1 MFVIPSITRR
11 LHHRRLAGILLVL
24 QLAVRL
30 AACQRT
36 IGGRDADTVPFPDS
50 QIKIRPTDVGQDG
63 GVRSYATG
71 DTQSTTLAIGETVV
85 RGDHKSAIE
94 RSSDGEIEGPGPGA
108 GQPGSSLD
116 GARPIATGQQQ
127 QQQQQDL
134 AQQPE
139 LVLPNYE
146 TSPKPAA
153 GPPVYKYTDNVF
165 RVPKR
170 KAKKSYPEMAAAVP
184 PHRKSHSVSSS
195 NRSGAGTGHTESS
208 VALLADASTDHHHHH
223 RQHYPV
229 QHQVAYAIGSH
240 QTAFQLFTNLF
251 DHSNWDVAEL
261 RTLVGERCAG
271 HVGLYLRDLR
281 QQRAWALKASDSSGR
296 YGSQYFFGNEF
307 WMGSLTF
314 CDEVNRILRHT
325 TPRPSGARQ
334 LEMRFFVAKIAVQFE
349 WLPVSVQPN
358 SILLGQCL
366 PKSCTVEDVTQFL
379 RHDPL
384 FQSLNGNN
392 GTIEVRSQGLTVTH
406 VRPVPGSYNL
416 WSDPKVFA
424 LITVV
429 TVLAMVIVYASCG
442 GVTSSGER
450 ERYKK
455 ATGHHAVAG
464 GKNGAWKLDTTLGS
478 TGATGRVDAGGNHVK
493 LEAGTVG
500 TTGDALE
507 MHKIN
512 VESNNNVANGGEQA
526 ARDPTLNPPPDPIAN
541 GVYKNRKHPARFSM
555 NQILGCFD
563 VGPNAASIL
572 SVDPASE
579 DSLSCV
585 HGLRLYSL
593 LWTILVHT
601 YLQLFAVSEN
611 RFGRKIAERSFLYQL
626 VGNASF
632 SVDTFFF
639 ISGLLIVYLYLKSV
653 SKPSPSAQRQKAA
666 ASGGADG
673 NGNAGHTSL
682 AGATRKTGL
691 SILYRY
697 LRLTPVYWF
706 TIVANEV
713 ILKWT
718 YDRSVFTPGIIDHIT
733 CDRFWWRNI
742 LYINN
747 WFTFG
752 EMCMVWSWYLANDMQ
767 FYVIAIVLLMLSS
780 RHFRVAAGMLFVC
793 LGGSWLLSMY
803 FSLHYRYT
811 HKVADPF
818 ESFDILYDKPWQRIG
833 PYIVGMITGYIL
845 YRRPKAPK
853 IVPPLR
859 LLLWTLSTGILIA
872 LIFGVWNGELS
883 VQWTAL
889 YVSVGH
895 TAWGLALMWITL
907 SCCWGYSSFVNG
919 LLSYRGF
926 FPLSRLA
933 YCTYLIHPVVM
944 MATSFQLEAP
954 MHLQHVLIITA
965 FFGNA
970 VISFLIAF
978 GMSLMFEAPVI
989 KLLKLFFQK
998 PSPQ

>member
-1 MFVIPSITRR
+1 MTAFVSVR
-11 LHHRRLAGILLVL
+11 LRDRGLLRAVLVL
-24 QLAVRL
+24 LAVL
-30 AACQRT
+30 HLTASQS
-36 IGGRDADTVPFPDS
+36 PFPDRP
-50 QIKIRPTDVGQDG
+50 IKIRSAEG
-63 GVRSYATG
+63 GGGGGAQSAPSGGEPAYATVPL
-71 DTQSTTLAIGETVV
+71 DTQSAIGDR
-85 RGDHKSAIE
+85 RGDRRSAIDRNGPQDRTGDGE
-94 RSSDGEIEGPGPGA
+94 RMAAGRHRSSPEGAADFG
-108 GQPGSSLD
+108 
-116 GARPIATGQQQ
+116 
-127 QQQQQDL
+127 
-134 AQQPE
+134 QQPE
-139 LVLPNYE
+139 LVLPRYE
-146 TSPKPAA
+146 PSPPPGA
-153 GPPVYKYTDNVF
+153 GGAPPLGFQYPPDNVF

-170 KAKKSYPEMAAAVP
+170 KAKKSYPEAAGAVGQ
-184 PHRKSHSVSSS
+184 RKSPSEGSNWTGPAGQLEASSS
-195 NRSGAGTGHTESS
+195 PGVVYAPPAGG
-208 VALLADASTDHHHHH
+208 
-223 RQHYPV
+223 QPN
-229 QHQVAYAIGSH
+229 
-240 QTAFQLFTNLF
+240 AFQLFTNLF
-251 DHSNWDVAEL
+251 DHGNWNILEL
-261 RTLVGERCAG
+261 RARVGERCAG
-271 HVGLYLRDLR
+271 HVALYLRDLR

-314 CDEVNRILRHT
+314 CDEVNRVLRHT
-325 TPRPSGARQ
+325 PMPPGARQ
-334 LEMRFFVAKIAVQFE
+334 LEMRFFVAKIAVQLG
-349 WLPVSVQPN
+349 WLPTVQPS
-358 SILLGQCL
+358 SILVGQCL
-366 PKSCTVEDVTQFL
+366 PKSCTADDVTQLL
-379 RHDPL
+379 RNDPL
-384 FQSLNGNN
+384 LQQLSNTGNSSTSNPSL
-392 GTIEVRSQGLTVTH
+392 SSSGLTVVH

-424 LITVV
+424 LCTVV
-429 TVLAMVIVYASCG
+429 TVLATVMLYASCG
-442 GVTSSGER
+442 TGRHGPPKGSTGTDRSGTNT
-450 ERYKK
+450 KP
-455 ATGHHAVAG
+455 
-464 GKNGAWKLDTTLGS
+464 GAWKLDVRRALERPEGKR
-478 TGATGRVDAGGNHVK
+478 A
-493 LEAGTVG
+493 EAGAAG
-500 TTGDALE
+500 AGAGDALE

-512 VESNNNVANGGEQA
+512 LESNNNVANGGQPASRESA
-526 ARDPTLNPPPDPIAN
+526 VPTAGANHYHHRKRPPT
-541 GVYKNRKHPARFSM
+541 RFTADD
-555 NQILGCFD
+555 ILGCFD

-572 SVDPASE
+572 SVEHASE
-579 DSLSCV
+579 DSLTCV

-593 LWTILVHT
+593 LWTVLVHT

-611 RFGRKIAERSFLYQL
+611 RFGRKIAERSFLYQV

-653 SKPSPSAQRQKAA
+653 SRSAA
-666 ASGGADG
+666 AAAAIAATGGPKV
-673 NGNAGHTSL
+673 AGGGTG
-682 AGATRKTGL
+682 AATRKTCL

-742 LYINN
+742 LYVNN
-747 WFTFG
+747 WFPFS
-752 EMCMVWSWYLANDMQ
+752 EMCMIWSWYLANDMQ
-767 FYVIAIVLLMLSS
+767 FYVIAIVLLMISS
-780 RHFRVAAGMLFVC
+780 RHFRTAAVLLLLC

-833 PYIVGMITGYIL
+833 PYIVGMITGYVL
-845 YRRPKAPK
+845 HRRPSPPR

-859 LLLWTLSTGILIA
+859 LLLWTLSTGTLIA

-883 VQWTAL
+883 VLWTAW

-907 SCCWGYSSFVNG
+907 SCCWGYSNFVNG
-919 LLSYRGF
+919 LLSYRGL

-944 MATSFQLEAP
+944 MATSFQLESP

-998 PSPQ
+998 PQ

>member
-1 MFVIPSITRR
+1 MFFVPPIKRR
-11 LHHRRLAGILLVL
+11 LHHRRRKSSIVLSLAGTLLVL

-36 IGGRDADTVPFPDS
+36 IGARDAGTGPFPDS
-50 QIKIRPTDVGQDG
+50 QIKIRTADAGGDAGSYGQDG
-63 GVRSYATG
+63 GVRSYAIG
-71 DTQSTTLAIGETVV
+71 DTQSTTLQIGTAV

-94 RSSDGEIEGPGPGA
+94 QSDGAVGNPTLGV
-108 GQPGSSLD
+108 GQPGSSAD
-116 GARPIATGQQQ
+116 GARPVTTG
-127 QQQQQDL
+127 QQDL

-146 TSPKPAA
+146 TSPRPAA

-170 KAKKSYPEMAAAVP
+170 KAKKSYPEMAAT
-184 PHRKSHSVSSS
+184 HRKSHSVSSS
-195 NRSGAGTGHTESS
+195 NRSGAGTGHTDSS
-208 VALLADASTDHHHHH
+208 VVLLADASTDHHQHHLQH
-223 RQHYPV
+223 RY
-229 QHQVAYAIGSH
+229 HQVAYAIGSH
-240 QTAFQLFTNLF
+240 QTPFQLFTNLF
-251 DHSNWDVAEL
+251 DHSNWDIAAL

-314 CDEVNRILRHT
+314 CDEVNRILRHA

-349 WLPVSVQPN
+349 WLPASVQPN

-366 PKSCTVEDVTQFL
+366 PKSCSVEDVTQFL

-392 GTIEVRSQGLTVTH
+392 GTIEVRSRRSSPDGLTVTH

-429 TVLAMVIVYASCG
+429 TVLAMVIVYASCS
-442 GVTSSGER
+442 GVASSER

-455 ATGHHAVAG
+455 ATAGHHAVAG
-464 GKNGAWKLDTTLGS
+464 GKNGAWKLDAT
-478 TGATGRVDAGGNHVK
+478 AAVVTGRVDAGGNHVK
-493 LEAGTVG
+493 LEAGIGGG
-500 TTGDALE
+500 TIGVTGDALE

-526 ARDPTLNPPPDPIAN
+526 TTREPTHPPSDPIAN
-541 GVYKNRKHPARFSM
+541 GVYKDRKHPARFSM
-555 NQILGCFD
+555 NQILSCFD

-572 SVDPASE
+572 SVEPASE

-653 SKPSPSAQRQKAA
+653 SKPSPAHRQKATA
-666 ASGGADG
+666 NGGGGADC
-673 NGNAGHTSL
+673 NGNASHTSL

-859 LLLWTLSTGILIA
+859 LLLWTLSSGILIA

-895 TAWGLALMWITL
+895 TGKSESGMTDWDLFGILETYHIFGSHRRYCGT
-907 SCCWGYSSFVNG
+907 GY
-919 LLSYRGF
+919 
-926 FPLSRLA
+926 
-933 YCTYLIHPVVM
+933 
-944 MATSFQLEAP
+944 
-954 MHLQHVLIITA
+954 
-965 FFGNA
+965 
-970 VISFLIAF
+970 
-978 GMSLMFEAPVI
+978 
-989 KLLKLFFQK
+989 K
-998 PSPQ
+998 

>member
-1 MFVIPSITRR
+1 MVTVPIRIARLRERR
-11 LHHRRLAGILLVL
+11 ILVVAWLLLVQL
-24 QLAVRL
+24 QLAKCAQERKIDERL
-30 AACQRT
+30 SPFPGL
-36 IGGRDADTVPFPDS
+36 GGRQT
-50 QIKIRPTDVGQDG
+50 
-63 GVRSYATG
+63 YATYNTQLPPSVRDLTAG
-71 DTQSTTLAIGETVV
+71 DRNVASRPPANGNEHVQQRESVSTTID
-85 RGDHKSAIE
+85 R
-94 RSSDGEIEGPGPGA
+94 
-108 GQPGSSLD
+108 LD
-116 GARPIATGQQQ
+116 PTQA
-127 QQQQQDL
+127 D
-134 AQQPE
+134 
-139 LVLPNYE
+139 LVLPSYE
-146 TSPKPAA
+146 TSTVRT
-153 GPPVYKYTDNVF
+153 GGLPPVYKYTDNVF
-165 RVPKR
+165 RVAKR
-170 KAKKSYPEMAAAVP
+170 KAKISPHPETGTLP
-184 PHRKSHSVSSS
+184 RKSHSNRSLGTGRMVMQQADDTSWSSS
-195 NRSGAGTGHTESS
+195 SA
-208 VALLADASTDHHHHH
+208 A
-223 RQHYPV
+223 
-229 QHQVAYAIGSH
+229 VAYAPGNVAALIAHRAELGLPEE
-240 QTAFQLFTNLF
+240 TLFQLFTSLF
-251 DHSNWDVAEL
+251 DHGNWNILEL
-261 RTLVGERCAG
+261 KGRVGEQCAA
-271 HVGLYLRDLR
+271 HIGLYLRDLR
-281 QQRAWALKASDSSGR
+281 RQRGWALKASDSSGR
-296 YGSQYFFGNEF
+296 YGGQYFFGNEF

-314 CDEVNRILRHT
+314 CDEVNRVLRL
-325 TPRPSGARQ
+325 TPMPPGARH
-334 LEMRFFVAKIAVQFE
+334 LEMRFFVAKI
-349 WLPVSVQPN
+349 SVQLERLLSTQSS

-366 PKSCTVEDVTQFL
+366 PKSCTVEDITELL
-379 RHDPL
+379 RSDPM
-384 FQSLNGNN
+384 LNLLNN
-392 GTIEVRSQGLTVTH
+392 STSNVVVAATPLPDGSPSTALTIQH

-424 LITVV
+424 LF
-429 TVLAMVIVYASCG
+429 TVLTVLSAFIAYASCG
-442 GVTSSGER
+442 TGTEGKPKARGWPKKVLDSSVAGVDGHHIKR
-450 ERYKK
+450 ER
-455 ATGHHAVAG
+455 GVADG
-464 GKNGAWKLDTTLGS
+464 G
-478 TGATGRVDAGGNHVK
+478 RM
-493 LEAGTVG
+493 
-500 TTGDALE
+500 GDALE

-512 VESNNNVANGGEQA
+512 VESNNNVSGGNGQQA
-526 ARDPTLNPPPDPIAN
+526 PPATD
-541 GVYKNRKHPARFSM
+541 GMYKDRKETRFTM
-555 NQILGCFD
+555 HDILSCFD

-572 SVDPASE
+572 SVERASE
-579 DSLSCV
+579 DSLTCV

-593 LWTILVHT
+593 LWTVLVHT

-653 SKPSPSAQRQKAA
+653 TKSGQPASKSVNVEECNGSTTGGNRNTP
-666 ASGGADG
+666 ASRDTTLGGA
-673 NGNAGHTSL
+673 S
-682 AGATRKTGL
+682 RKVGL

-697 LRLTPVYWF
+697 LRLTPVYWV
-706 TIVANEV
+706 TIVTNEI

-742 LYINN
+742 LYVNN
-747 WFTFG
+747 WFPFT
-752 EMCMVWSWYLANDMQ
+752 EMCMIWSWYLANDMQ
-767 FYVIAIVLLMLSS
+767 FYVIAIVLLMISS
-780 RHFRVAAGMLFVC
+780 RNFRLAVGLLFLC
-793 LGGSWLLSMY
+793 LGGSWLLSIY

-845 YRRPKAPK
+845 HRRPNAPR

-859 LLLWTLSTGILIA
+859 LLLWTISTGILIA

-883 VQWTAL
+883 VHWTAW

-907 SCCWGYSSFVNG
+907 SCCWGYSNFVNG

-954 MHLQHVLIITA
+954 MHLQHVIIITA

-998 PSPQ
+998 A

>member
-1 MFVIPSITRR
+1 MYRRTFVSVR
-11 LHHRRLAGILLVL
+11 LRDRGLLRAVLVL
-24 QLAVRL
+24 LAVL
-30 AACQRT
+30 HLTASQS
-36 IGGRDADTVPFPDS
+36 PFPDRP
-50 QIKIRPTDVGQDG
+50 IKIRSNEG
-63 GVRSYATG
+63 GGGGGGSHQSASGEPEPYATLPL
-71 DTQSTTLAIGETVV
+71 DTQSAIDA
-85 RGDHKSAIE
+85 RGDRRSAIDRNGPPDRAGDE
-94 RSSDGEIEGPGPGA
+94 RIAPGTGSGRRSSPEGGDFG
-108 GQPGSSLD
+108 
-116 GARPIATGQQQ
+116 
-127 QQQQQDL
+127 
-134 AQQPE
+134 QQPE
-139 LVLPNYE
+139 LVLPRYE
-146 TSPKPAA
+146 PSPGTGGAPALGYQYPA
-153 GPPVYKYTDNVF
+153 DNVF

-170 KAKKSYPEMAAAVP
+170 KVKKSYPEAAADQ
-184 PHRKSHSVSSS
+184 RKSGSNWTGPRTGPAGQLEAQASSS
-195 NRSGAGTGHTESS
+195 P
-208 VALLADASTDHHHHH
+208 ALG
-223 RQHYPV
+223 
-229 QHQVAYAIGSH
+229 VAYAPPAGG
-240 QTAFQLFTNLF
+240 QPNGFQLFTNLF
-251 DHSNWDVAEL
+251 DHGNWNIFEL
-261 RTLVGERCAG
+261 RARVGERCAG
-271 HVGLYLRDLR
+271 HVALYLRDLR

-314 CDEVNRILRHT
+314 CDEVNRVLRHT
-325 TPRPSGARQ
+325 PMPPGARQ
-334 LEMRFFVAKIAVQFE
+334 LEMRFFVAKIAVQLD
-349 WLPVSVQPN
+349 WLPTVQPS
-358 SILLGQCL
+358 SILVGQCL
-366 PKSCTVEDVTQFL
+366 PKSCTADDVTQLL
-379 RHDPL
+379 RNDPL
-384 FQSLNGNN
+384 LQQLSNTAN
-392 GTIEVRSQGLTVTH
+392 SSSPSPSSSGLTVVH

-424 LITVV
+424 LFTVV
-429 TVLAMVIVYASCG
+429 TVLATVMLYASCG
-442 GVTSSGER
+442 TGRHGPPKGSAGHRARSGTNT
-450 ERYKK
+450 KP
-455 ATGHHAVAG
+455 
-464 GKNGAWKLDTTLGS
+464 GAWKLTLERPEGKRVS
-478 TGATGRVDAGGNHVK
+478 EAAVPGA
-493 LEAGTVG
+493 
-500 TTGDALE
+500 GDALE

-512 VESNNNVANGGEQA
+512 LESNNNVANGGQ
-526 ARDPTLNPPPDPIAN
+526 
-541 GVYKNRKHPARFSM
+541 PARELTIPTIGANHYQHRKRPPTRFTVDD
-555 NQILGCFD
+555 ILGCFD

-572 SVDPASE
+572 SVEHASE
-579 DSLSCV
+579 DSLTCV

-593 LWTILVHT
+593 LWTVLVHT

-611 RFGRKIAERSFLYQL
+611 RFGRKIAERSFLYQV

-639 ISGLLIVYLYLKSV
+639 ISGLLIVYLYLKSE
-653 SKPSPSAQRQKAA
+653 SKSVATAAAVAATGGPKAA
-666 ASGGADG
+666 RGGA
-673 NGNAGHTSL
+673 
-682 AGATRKTGL
+682 GAASRKTCL

-742 LYINN
+742 LYVNN
-747 WFTFG
+747 WFPFS
-752 EMCMVWSWYLANDMQ
+752 EMCMIWSWYLANDMQ
-767 FYVIAIVLLMLSS
+767 FYVIAIVLLMISS
-780 RHFRVAAGMLFVC
+780 RHFRTAAVLLLLC

-845 YRRPKAPK
+845 HRRPSPPR

-859 LLLWTLSTGILIA
+859 LLLWTLSTGTLIA

-883 VQWTAL
+883 VLWTAW

-907 SCCWGYSSFVNG
+907 SCCWGYSNFVNG
-919 LLSYRGF
+919 LLSYRGL
-926 FPLSRLA
+926 FPLSRLT

-944 MATSFQLEAP
+944 MATSFQLESP

-998 PSPQ
+998 PQ

>member
-1 MFVIPSITRR
+1 MVTVSIRIVRLRERR
-11 LHHRRLAGILLVL
+11 ISVLVSLLLLVQWL
-24 QLAVRL
+24 QLAH
-30 AACQRT
+30 CTQERT
-36 IGGRDADTVPFPDS
+36 IEERSTPFPGTGGRQT
-50 QIKIRPTDVGQDG
+50 
-63 GVRSYATG
+63 YATYN
-71 DTQSTTLAIGETVV
+71 TQLPPSV
-85 RGDHKSAIE
+85 RDFSAADHNVASRHIANGNE
-94 RSSDGEIEGPGPGA
+94 RVNRRES
-108 GQPGSSLD
+108 
-116 GARPIATGQQQ
+116 IATTVDRLDPSQA
-127 QQQQQDL
+127 D
-134 AQQPE
+134 

-146 TSPKPAA
+146 TSSVRA
-153 GPPVYKYTDNVF
+153 GGLPPVYKYTDNVF

-170 KAKKSYPEMAAAVP
+170 KAKTSSHPETGTLP
-184 PHRKSHSVSSS
+184 RKSHTNRSLGTGRTVMHQGDDAAWSSS
-195 NRSGAGTGHTESS
+195 T
-208 VALLADASTDHHHHH
+208 AS
-223 RQHYPV
+223 
-229 QHQVAYAIGSH
+229 VAYAPGNAAALVEH
-240 QTAFQLFTNLF
+240 RAELGLTEETLFQLFTSLF
-251 DHSNWDVAEL
+251 DHGNWNILEL
-261 RTLVGERCAG
+261 KGRVGEQCAA
-271 HVGLYLRDLR
+271 HIGLYLRDLR
-281 QQRAWALKASDSSGR
+281 RQRGWALKASDSSGR
-296 YGSQYFFGNEF
+296 YGGQYFFGNEF

-314 CDEVNRILRHT
+314 CDEVNRVLRL
-325 TPRPSGARQ
+325 TPMPPGARH
-334 LEMRFFVAKIAVQFE
+334 LEMRFFVAKI
-349 WLPVSVQPN
+349 SVQLERLLSTQSS

-366 PKSCTVEDVTQFL
+366 PKTCTTEDITELL
-379 RHDPL
+379 RSDPM
-384 FQSLNGNN
+384 LNLLNN
-392 GTIEVRSQGLTVTH
+392 STSNVVVASTPLPNGSPANAALTILH

-424 LITVV
+424 LF
-429 TVLAMVIVYASCG
+429 TVLAVLCAVIAYASCG
-442 GVTSSGER
+442 TGTEGKPKASGWPKKVLDSS
-450 ERYKK
+450 
-455 ATGHHAVAG
+455 VAG
-464 GKNGAWKLDTTLGS
+464 GDGHHIKRERGVADG
-478 TGATGRVDAGGNHVK
+478 GRM
-493 LEAGTVG
+493 
-500 TTGDALE
+500 GDALE

-512 VESNNNVANGGEQA
+512 VESNNNESGGNGQQPPATDGMYKD
-526 ARDPTLNPPPDPIAN
+526 RKGTRFTLHD
-541 GVYKNRKHPARFSM
+541 
-555 NQILGCFD
+555 ILTCFD

-572 SVDPASE
+572 SVERAGE
-579 DSLSCV
+579 DSLTCV

-593 LWTILVHT
+593 LWTVLVHT

-626 VGNASF
+626 VGNATF

-653 SKPSPSAQRQKAA
+653 TKSGQPAPKTVRAEETNGSAAVGNRDGP
-666 ASGGADG
+666 ASRDTTLG
-673 NGNAGHTSL
+673 
-682 AGATRKTGL
+682 GATRKVGL

-706 TIVANEV
+706 TIVTNEI

-742 LYINN
+742 FYVNN
-747 WFTFG
+747 WFPFT
-752 EMCMVWSWYLANDMQ
+752 EMCMIWSWYLANDMQ
-767 FYVIAIVLLMLSS
+767 FYVIAIVLLMISS
-780 RHFRVAAGMLFVC
+780 RNFRLAVGLLFLC
-793 LGGSWLLSMY
+793 LGGSWLLSIY

-811 HKVADPF
+811 YKVADPF

-845 YRRPKAPK
+845 HRRPNAPR

-859 LLLWTLSTGILIA
+859 LLLWTISTGILIA

-883 VQWTAL
+883 VHWTAW

-907 SCCWGYSSFVNG
+907 SCCWGYSNFVNG

-954 MHLQHVLIITA
+954 MHLQHVIIITA

-998 PSPQ
+998 A

>member
-1 MFVIPSITRR
+1 MVVNGGAVLVKLKSWMKSDHCKPTTVCQKRR
-11 LHHRRLAGILLVL
+11 NSSTVLPLVGTLLVL

-30 AACQRT
+30 AACQRP
-36 IGGRDADTVPFPDS
+36 IGARDAGPVPFPDS
-50 QIKIRPTDVGQDG
+50 QIKIRPADGDGGVGYGHDG
-63 GVRSYATG
+63 GVRSYAIAS
-71 DTQSTTLAIGETVV
+71 DTQSTTTLQIGDAV

-94 RSSDGEIEGPGPGA
+94 WSDGVIVAPAPA
-108 GQPGSSLD
+108 VGQPGSSAVD
-116 GARPIATGQQQ
+116 GGRPNTTGG
-127 QQQQQDL
+127 QQDL

-139 LVLPNYE
+139 LVLPSYE
-146 TSPKPAA
+146 TSPRPAA

-170 KAKKSYPEMAAAVP
+170 KAKKSYPEMAAT
-184 PHRKSHSVSSS
+184 HRKSHSVSSG
-195 NRSGAGTGHTESS
+195 NRSGAGTGHTDSS
-208 VALLADASTDHHHHH
+208 VVLLADASTDHHHHH
-223 RQHYPV
+223 RLPHHYR
-229 QHQVAYAIGSH
+229 QVAYAIGSH
-240 QTAFQLFTNLF
+240 QTPFQLFTNLF
-251 DHSNWDVAEL
+251 DHSNWDVTEVRA
-261 RTLVGERCAG
+261 LVGERCAG

-281 QQRAWALKASDSSGR
+281 QQRGWALKASDSSGR

-325 TPRPSGARQ
+325 TPLPSGARQ
-334 LEMRFFVAKIAVQFE
+334 LEMRFFVAKIAAHFE
-349 WLPVSVQPN
+349 WLPVSGQPN

-366 PKSCTVEDVTQFL
+366 PKSCTVEDVTQLL

-392 GTIEVRSQGLTVTH
+392 GTIEVRSRRSSPAGLTVTH

-442 GVTSSGER
+442 GVASGER
-450 ERYKK
+450 ERNGKK
-455 ATGHHAVAG
+455 AMAGHHAVAG
-464 GKNGAWKLDTTLGS
+464 EKNGAWKLDATVTS
-478 TGATGRVDAGGNHVK
+478 ATGRVDAGGNHAVK
-493 LEAGTVG
+493 LEAGIG
-500 TTGDALE
+500 TTGVTGDALE

-512 VESNNNVANGGEQA
+512 VESNNNVANGEEQT
-526 ARDPTLNPPPDPIAN
+526 ARDPAHPPSDPIAN
-541 GVYKNRKHPARFSM
+541 GAYKDRKHPARFSM
-555 NQILGCFD
+555 NQILSCFD

-572 SVDPASE
+572 SVEPASE

-653 SKPSPSAQRQKAA
+653 SKPSPTHRQKATA
-666 ASGGADG
+666 NGGGGGGVDC

-752 EMCMVWSWYLANDMQ
+752 EMCMIWSWYLANDMQ

-780 RHFRVAAGMLFVC
+780 RNFRVAAGLLFVC

-833 PYIVGMITGYIL
+833 PYIVGKL
-845 YRRPKAPK
+845 
-853 IVPPLR
+853 
-859 LLLWTLSTGILIA
+859 TLVERA
-872 LIFGVWNGELS
+872 RE
-883 VQWTAL
+883 
-889 YVSVGH
+889 
-895 TAWGLALMWITL
+895 
-907 SCCWGYSSFVNG
+907 
-919 LLSYRGF
+919 
-926 FPLSRLA
+926 
-933 YCTYLIHPVVM
+933 
-944 MATSFQLEAP
+944 
-954 MHLQHVLIITA
+954 
-965 FFGNA
+965 
-970 VISFLIAF
+970 
-978 GMSLMFEAPVI
+978 
-989 KLLKLFFQK
+989 
-998 PSPQ
+998 

>member
-1 MFVIPSITRR
+1 MVTVSIRIVRLRERR
-11 LHHRRLAGILLVL
+11 MLSWCSLLLLVQLL
-24 QLAVRL
+24 QLAYGTEERPVGERL
-30 AACQRT
+30 S
-36 IGGRDADTVPFPDS
+36 PFPGS
-50 QIKIRPTDVGQDG
+50 G
-63 GVRSYATG
+63 GWQTYATPN
-71 DTQSTTLAIGETVV
+71 TQLPPSV
-85 RGDHKSAIE
+85 RDLSAADHNVASRHIAHGNE
-94 RSSDGEIEGPGPGA
+94 RVNRRES
-108 GQPGSSLD
+108 
-116 GARPIATGQQQ
+116 IATTVDRLDPSQA
-127 QQQQQDL
+127 D
-134 AQQPE
+134 

-146 TSPKPAA
+146 TSSART
-153 GPPVYKYTDNVF
+153 GGLPPVYKYTDNVF

-170 KAKKSYPEMAAAVP
+170 KAKTSAHPETGTLP
-184 PHRKSHSVSSS
+184 RKSHANRSLGTGRTVMHQGDDAAWSSS
-195 NRSGAGTGHTESS
+195 T
-208 VALLADASTDHHHHH
+208 AS
-223 RQHYPV
+223 
-229 QHQVAYAIGSH
+229 VAYAPGNAAALVEHRAELGLSEE
-240 QTAFQLFTNLF
+240 TLFQLFTSLF
-251 DHSNWDVAEL
+251 DHGNWNILEL
-261 RTLVGERCAG
+261 KGRVGEQCAA
-271 HVGLYLRDLR
+271 HIGLYLRDLR
-281 QQRAWALKASDSSGR
+281 RQRGWALKASDSSGR
-296 YGSQYFFGNEF
+296 YGGQYFFGNEF

-314 CDEVNRILRHT
+314 CDEVNRVLRL
-325 TPRPSGARQ
+325 TPMPPGARH
-334 LEMRFFVAKIAVQFE
+334 LEMRFFVAKI
-349 WLPVSVQPN
+349 SVQLERLLSTQSS

-366 PKSCTVEDVTQFL
+366 PKSCTVEDITELL
-379 RHDPL
+379 RSDPM
-384 FQSLNGNN
+384 LNLLNN
-392 GTIEVRSQGLTVTH
+392 STLNVVVASTPLPNGSPANAALTILH

-424 LITVV
+424 LL
-429 TVLAMVIVYASCG
+429 TVLAVLSAVIAYASCG
-442 GVTSSGER
+442 TGTDGKPKARGWPKKVHDSSVPGGDGHHMKR
-450 ERYKK
+450 ER
-455 ATGHHAVAG
+455 GVADG
-464 GKNGAWKLDTTLGS
+464 G
-478 TGATGRVDAGGNHVK
+478 RM
-493 LEAGTVG
+493 
-500 TTGDALE
+500 GDAFE

-512 VESNNNVANGGEQA
+512 VESNNNVSGGNGQQA
-526 ARDPTLNPPPDPIAN
+526 PATDGMYKDRKATRFTLHD
-541 GVYKNRKHPARFSM
+541 
-555 NQILGCFD
+555 ILSCFD

-572 SVDPASE
+572 SVERAGE
-579 DSLSCV
+579 DSLTCV

-593 LWTILVHT
+593 LWTVLVHT

-611 RFGRKIAERSFLYQL
+611 RYGRKIAERSFLYQL

-653 SKPSPSAQRQKAA
+653 TKSGQPASKTVRPEESNGSAA
-666 ASGGADG
+666 GGNRDG
-673 NGNAGHTSL
+673 PTSRNTSL
-682 AGATRKTGL
+682 AGSLRKVGL

-706 TIVANEV
+706 TIVTNEI

-742 LYINN
+742 LYVNN
-747 WFTFG
+747 WFPFT
-752 EMCMVWSWYLANDMQ
+752 EMCMIWSWYLANDMQ
-767 FYVIAIVLLMLSS
+767 FYVIAIVLLMISS
-780 RHFRVAAGMLFVC
+780 RNFRLAAGLLFLC
-793 LGGSWLLSMY
+793 LGGSWLLSIY

-845 YRRPKAPK
+845 HRRPNAPR

-859 LLLWTLSTGILIA
+859 LLLWTISTGILIA

-883 VQWTAL
+883 VHWTAC

-907 SCCWGYSSFVNG
+907 SCCWGYSNFVNG

-954 MHLQHVLIITA
+954 MHLQHVIIITA

-998 PSPQ
+998 T